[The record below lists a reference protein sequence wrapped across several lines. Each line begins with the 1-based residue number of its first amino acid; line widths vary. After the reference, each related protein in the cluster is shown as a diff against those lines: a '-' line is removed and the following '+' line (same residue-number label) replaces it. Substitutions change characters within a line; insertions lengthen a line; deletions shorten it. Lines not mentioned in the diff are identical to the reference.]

1 MANGNDPVNLTRQ
14 EWQEILGMITE
25 IRSDVKNIIDQRKS
39 CLNTFDKHEKR
50 IGEID
55 SIVNQAKGGV
65 KVVHFF
71 IGIISALI
79 GSGITIIIFK

>member
-1 MANGNDPVNLTRQ
+1 VANGNDPVNLTRQ
-14 EWQEILGMITE
+14 EWQELRDMITD
-25 IRSDVKNIIDQRKS
+25 IRSDVKNIMEQRKS
-39 CLNTFDKHEKR
+39 CLNTFEKHEKK